1 MPYTARLVYD
11 VSASSSTHDAP
22 TRRLDAETD
31 DGALIEA
38 DRCLRAARV
47 VSGVRGDHAPS
58 AGVLS
63 TDDQEFACIV
73 LRHASHR

>member
-1 MPYTARLVYD
+1 MPYTTRLLYD
-11 VSASSSTHDAP
+11 VSAASSTPDAP

-31 DGALIEA
+31 DGALVEA

-47 VSGVRGDHAPS
+47 VAGVRGGRVPA

-63 TDDQEFACIV
+63 KDDQEFACIV
-73 LRHASHR
+73 LRHASDR